1 MQNEY
6 CKISY
11 KKLKSEEIVAHITFS
26 GQVMAETD
34 MDSIIVKSSGVG
46 FIMPFNKDLEKPVKK
61 RAEYIKEFL
70 DVNFNV
76 DHGSLVETLKE
87 QNKAML
93 ELKKIPN
100 LTTLQ
105 KLMKTIEKAH
115 DLKLLTKD
123 QEIEFSNLSK
133 NIDNN
138 RGLKDVLL
146 KAKVS
151 MEAFPDRA
159 DKLTKIANEVKN
171 PSLENNIEEV
181 KLNTRERIKRV
192 KP

>member
-46 FIMPFNKDLEKPVKK
+46 FIMPFNKDLEKPAKK
-61 RAEYIKEFL
+61 RAEYMKEFL
-70 DVNFNV
+70 DVNFKV
-76 DHGSLVETLKE
+76 DHGNLIETLKE

-93 ELKKIPN
+93 ELKKIPD
-100 LTTLQ
+100 LTIFQ
-105 KLMKTIEKAH
+105 KLMKTIQKA
-115 DLKLLTKD
+115 DALELLTED
-123 QEIEFSNLSK
+123 QKIEFSNLSK
-133 NIDNN
+133 NIDND

-151 MEAFPDRA
+151 MESFPDRA

-181 KLNTRERIKRV
+181 KIKTKEKIKRF